1 MLIIMTIIVK
11 VLSNNI
17 VNSDKIK
24 DSINGTNVTIRC
36 KKPNNNN
43 SNNNNNKNNEINSS
57 NKKALLI
64 KIM

>member
-1 MLIIMTIIVK
+1 MLIIIMTIIVK

-43 SNNNNNKNNEINSS
+43 YK
-57 NKKALLI
+57 
-64 KIM
+64 